1 MKIQGHIVQTHLLV
15 GDARV
20 RVDDV
25 LLLLVQDR
33 DRLAQVEE
41 LLVQVV
47 KLHLQD
53 ENEKE
58 S

>member
-1 MKIQGHIVQTHLLV
+1 MHHHLLV
-15 GDARV
+15 GDAGV

-33 DRLAQVEE
+33 DRLAQAEE
-41 LLVQVV
+41 LLVEVV
-47 KLHLQD
+47 KLHLQ
-53 ENEKE
+53 EQIEK